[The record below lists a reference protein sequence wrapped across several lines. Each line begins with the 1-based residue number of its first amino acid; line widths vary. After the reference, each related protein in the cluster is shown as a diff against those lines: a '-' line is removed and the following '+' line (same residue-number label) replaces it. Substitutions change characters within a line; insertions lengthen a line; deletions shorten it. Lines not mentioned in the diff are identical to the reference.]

1 LVNFHT
7 HSNFCD
13 GKEEPRLYVES
24 AIEKGFI
31 ALGFSS
37 HAPTPFGLDWTLS
50 NEKLPFYFEE
60 IKKLKEEYSGKIEIY
75 LGLEFDFFK
84 KAQYQ
89 SIYFNYKETLDYNLA
104 SVHFLS
110 DRKNEKFYI
119 IDGSIESYI
128 NALNEVFKGDVKS
141 FVKEYYNLIK
151 EMILTYKPDIIA
163 HIDLI
168 KKNNKDA
175 VFFKETEEWYREA
188 ILETLDI
195 VSKSSSILEVNTGG
209 IARGSI
215 SDFYPSEWLFKECYR
230 RNIPIIINSDAHD
243 PGKIDALFTEAKK
256 SLKRA
261 GFSTQK
267 ILLKG
272 KWIELE
278 I

>member
-37 HAPTPFGLDWTLS
+37 HAPTPFELDWTLN

-60 IKKLKEEYSGKIEIY
+60 IKKLKEEYRGKIEIY

-89 SIYFNYKETLDYNLA
+89 SIYFNYKEMLDYNLA

-119 IDGSIESYI
+119 IDGSIDSYI

-230 RNIPIIINSDAHD
+230 RNIPVIINSDAHD